1 MTTQDR
7 APAFV
12 GPLALFL
19 FALSGAAGLIYQSIW
34 AQYLGLFLGHAAYAQ
49 SLVLAI
55 FMGGMAVG
63 AWWASA
69 HAIHW
74 RNLLRAY
81 AWVELTIG
89 LAAAVFDPVY
99 LAVTGFAYEYAFPAL
114 ASGTG
119 AQLFKWFCA
128 ALLIFPQ
135 AALLG
140 STFPLM
146 SNSLMRRLRV
156 GNGAILGGLYFTNS
170 IGAAVGAL
178 VATFVLLPAVGL
190 PGAMRFGAL
199 LNLFVAAIAFL
210 LSRASA
216 PSEMAAAVGL
226 SNRSSVSG
234 QTLLLGAAFVTGAT
248 SFVYEIGWVR
258 MLSLAFGS
266 TVHAFELML
275 AAFIG
280 GLAFGGL
287 WIRSRIDGY
296 AQPVRVA
303 GYVQVLMGLA
313 ALVSLILYNHS
324 FDWVEWLMAA
334 LPRSNSGYSLFNV
347 ATASTAVLIMA
358 PTAFFAGMTLPLF
371 TLALLRNSGAE
382 ASVGRVYA
390 ANTVGAIVGVFA
402 ALHLLV
408 PGLGLKLTMIAA
420 AAGDLVLGLV
430 LLRRTSEKE
439 RNGTYLAAIAVCGVA
454 LAATL
459 QLARFDPMA
468 MSGGV
473 YRTGRAR
480 VDSSEARVVFYRD
493 GKTAS
498 VASSV
503 IADGRASIATN
514 GKTDASI
521 QMVEGLPPAAD
532 EVTMIML
539 AMVPLALHPN
549 PRDAA
554 VIGFGSGMSTH
565 TLLGDSRLQRVDTVE
580 IEPAMYEGAKVF
592 GKFVERAY
600 RDPRSHVHF
609 DDAKSY
615 FAANKSRY
623 DIIISEPSNP
633 WVSGVANLFSVE
645 FYRFI
650 PHHLN
655 RGGLFVQWIQQY
667 EINDE
672 LVATVVRALSETFT
686 DFRIYLSDNS
696 DMLIV
701 ASADGPLGAIND
713 EVFRQPGLHAELERV
728 GLATSA
734 DLGAHQI
741 GDRRSLLPLF
751 NVMSNRMN
759 SDFHPILS
767 LEAPRARFTNGSA
780 QALIELST
788 ADLPM
793 REVMSALPRIDPS
806 STVINPDYSA
816 TLIAHHALQIAIAMR
831 ESAALYLGNDASTAK
846 AIAFARANVGQ
857 CHAAG
862 NGTEEIDSLIQLAGQ
877 TIPYLDAAQ
886 LQGVWISPRWIDCTN
901 QAEPVRS
908 ILALLDTLARRDF
921 ASAGT
926 QAGALLETHK
936 NILSPTARDWLLRA
950 TMLSAIAQGD
960 YAQVSKI
967 DASVGADIAPT
978 PATLLQREYLLAF
991 ADARLYA
998 EKVPAKSFE
1007 RSATKPN

>member
-7 APAFV
+7 APALV
-12 GPLALFL
+12 GPLALFI
-19 FALSGAAGLIYQSIW
+19 FALSGAAGLIYQSVW

-63 AWWASA
+63 AWWASVR
-69 HAIHW
+69 AIHW

-81 AWVELTIG
+81 AWIELIIG
-89 LAAAVFDPVY
+89 LAAAAFHPVY
-99 LAVTGFAYEYAFPAL
+99 LAVTGFAYAYAFPTFAGG
-114 ASGTG
+114 AG
-119 AQLFKWFCA
+119 AQVFKWVCA

-135 AALLG
+135 AILLG

-146 SNSLMRRLRV
+146 SNGLMRRLRV

-178 VATFVLLPAVGL
+178 IATFVLLPAIGL

-199 LNLFVAAIAFL
+199 LNVLVAAVAFA
-210 LSRASA
+210 LSRDGATRETTGTAS
-216 PSEMAAAVGL
+216 
-226 SNRSSVSG
+226 SNTRSSVSG
-234 QTLLLGAAFVTGAT
+234 QTLLLSAAFVTGAT

-287 WIRSRIDGY
+287 WIRSRIDAY
-296 AQPVRVA
+296 EQPIRVA

-313 ALVSLILYNHS
+313 ALVSLVLYDQS
-324 FDWVEWLMAA
+324 FDWVAWFMSA
-334 LPRSNSGYSLFNV
+334 LSRSNEGYSLFNIV
-347 ATASTAVLIMA
+347 TASSAVLIMA

-371 TLALLRNSGAE
+371 TLALLRKGGAE

-402 ALHLLV
+402 AVHLLV
-408 PGLGLKLTMIAA
+408 PGLGLKLAMIAA

-430 LLRRTSEKE
+430 LLRRQSG
-439 RNGTYLAAIAVCGVA
+439 RAYLVAAAACVVA

-459 QLARFDPMA
+459 HLATFDPMA
-468 MSGGV
+468 MAGGV
-473 YRTGRAR
+473 YRTGQAR
-480 VDSSEARVVFYRD
+480 MDSSNVKVIFYRD

-503 IADGRASIATN
+503 IVDGRASIATN
-514 GKTDASI
+514 GKVDASI
-521 QMVEGLPPAAD
+521 QLVEGRPPAAD
-532 EVTMIML
+532 EITMIMA
-539 AMVPLALHPN
+539 AMLPLALHPD
-549 PRDAA
+549 PRAAA
-554 VIGFGSGMSTH
+554 VIGFGSGLSTH
-565 TLLGDSRLQRVDTVE
+565 TLLGDSRLQRVDTIE
-580 IEPAMYEGAKVF
+580 IEPSMYEGAKVF

-615 FAANKSRY
+615 FAANQSRY
-623 DIIISEPSNP
+623 DIILSEPSNP

-645 FYRFI
+645 FYRFV

-655 RGGLFVQWIQQY
+655 RGGLFVQWMQQY

-672 LVATVVRALSETFT
+672 LVATVVRALSESFT
-686 DFRIYLSDNS
+686 DFRIYLTDNS

-701 ASADGPLGAIND
+701 ASADGPIGAIND
-713 EVFRQPGLHAELERV
+713 AVFRQPALHPELERV
-728 GLATSA
+728 HLDSAA

-751 NVMSNRMN
+751 NVLSNRMN

-767 LEAPRARFTNGSA
+767 LEAPRARFANSR
-780 QALIELST
+780 ALALLELST
-788 ADLPM
+788 ADLPI
-793 REVMSALPRIDPS
+793 REVLSGLPRIDPS
-806 STVINPDYSA
+806 ATAINPDYSA
-816 TLIAHHALQIAIAMR
+816 TLIAHHAQRISLAMR
-831 ESAALYLGNDASTAK
+831 DPAAGYLGGDATTAK
-846 AIAFARANVGQ
+846 AIAIVRGNVGQ
-857 CHAAG
+857 CQAAG
-862 NGTEEIDSLIQLAGQ
+862 NGAEEVDSLIQLAGQ
-877 TIPYLDAAQ
+877 TIPYLDAVQ
-886 LQGVWISPRWIDCTN
+886 LQGVWSMPRWIGCTA
-901 QAEPVRS
+901 QAEPVRA
-908 ILALLDTLARRDF
+908 ILVVIDALARRDF
-921 ASAGT
+921 ASTGAH
-926 QAGALLETHK
+926 AAALLQTHK
-936 NILSPTARDWLLRA
+936 NILSPMARDWLLRA
-950 TMLSAIAQGD
+950 AMLAAIAQGNH
-960 YAQVSKI
+960 AEVSKI
-967 DASVGADIAPT
+967 DASMGADVV
-978 PATLLQREYLLAF
+978 PASVTQLQREYLLAF
-991 ADARLYA
+991 ADAQLHG
-998 EKVPAKSFE
+998 EKNSVKSSE
-1007 RSATKPN
+1007 PPATKPN